1 MEPLDRRS
9 KLPLFQQLIQKIID
23 DIQNGTLAPGDRLLP
38 ERKMAALY
46 GVNRST
52 VNHALEELTSLGWL
66 TRRQG
71 SGTHVA
77 QGRLGSRQAPQNQWR
92 QLLAQRRIKED
103 PYLTQLQALRQQATD
118 DILDL
123 ASGDLPLSLIPDF
136 RFPPYTWEQ
145 ILKENRQTDA
155 TGYYPLKA
163 IIQERLLEN
172 FGLKTEGQDL
182 LITSGSTQGIN
193 LVLQTLLQPGDTI
206 ATEDPSFLFALPLF
220 QTLGLHLEGIP
231 CDAEGLLPQALEKQI
246 ITKRIKLLYLNPTFQ
261 NPTGRTMSLN
271 RRKSIIQVC
280 EKYMIP
286 IIEDDVFGEL
296 DFGPPLPKL
305 KVLAP
310 QQVIYLSSLSKIFSG
325 NIKIGWLQAP
335 KSLVMSIANTKT
347 QLDAETNLF
356 PQLLANAALRS
367 PDYQHN
373 HQQLIQHLQQ
383 RSRNFTEAMRNY
395 QEDWH
400 FQSINGGL
408 YYWLIWQH
416 QPLTRKN
423 WQYFFQEKL
432 LVAPSFLFTNDTMA
446 MRVNYTQLTTDN
458 VQDFCQRLDRIS
470 TNLKRGEKN
479 E

>member
-1 MEPLDRRS
+1 MKPLDRKS
-9 KLPLFQQLIQKIID
+9 KTPLFQQLIQQIID
-23 DIQNGTLAPGDRLLP
+23 EIQNGTLAPGDRLMP
-38 ERKMAALY
+38 ERKMAAYY

-71 SGTHVA
+71 SGTEVA

-103 PYLTQLQALRQQATD
+103 PYLTQMQALRQNAPASL
-118 DILDL
+118 LDL
-123 ASGDLPLSLIPDF
+123 ATGDLPLSLIPDF
-136 RFPPYTWEQ
+136 QFPPYSWEQ
-145 ILKENRQTDA
+145 ILKESHRTNA
-155 TGYYPLKA
+155 TGYQPLKA
-163 IIQERLLEN
+163 IIQQRLTEN
-172 FGLKTEGQDL
+172 FNLTATGQDL

-193 LVLQTLLQPGDTI
+193 LILQTLLQPGDTI

-231 CDAEGLLPQALEKQI
+231 CDAEGLLPRALEKQI
-246 ITKRIKLLYLNPTFQ
+246 IAKRIKLLYLNPTFQ
-261 NPTGRTMSLN
+261 NPTGQTMSLV
-271 RRKSIIQVC
+271 RRKAIIQLC
-280 EKYMIP
+280 EKYLIP

-305 KVLAP
+305 KALAP

-335 KSLVMSIANTKT
+335 AALVSSIATTKS

-367 PDYQHN
+367 PAYQAN
-373 HQQLIQHLQQ
+373 HQRLIQQLQQ
-383 RSRNFTEAMRNY
+383 RSHDFTSAL
-395 QEDWH
+395 QEHQADWR
-400 FQSINGGL
+400 FQPIAGGL
-408 YYWLIWQH
+408 YYWLTWQH
-416 QPLTRKN
+416 QPLTRQN
-423 WQYFFQEKL
+423 WQQFFTENL
-432 LVAPSFLFTNDTMA
+432 LVAPSFLFSNDTMA
-446 MRVNYTQLTTDN
+446 MRINYTQLTAET
-458 VQDFCQRLDRIS
+458 VLDFCQRLDRIS
-470 TNLKRGEKN
+470 TKLKRGEGN